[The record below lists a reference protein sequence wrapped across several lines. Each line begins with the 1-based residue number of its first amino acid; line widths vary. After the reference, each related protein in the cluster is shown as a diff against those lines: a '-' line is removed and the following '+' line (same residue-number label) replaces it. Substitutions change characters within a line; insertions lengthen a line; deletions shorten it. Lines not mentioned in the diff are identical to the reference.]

1 MNGEWTMGQR
11 TRIIIALLIAT
22 LITISGGC
30 GATRPRAPTPQSP
43 APVAPTAASTSTPA
57 PTPNASQGATATAQ
71 RATEQASPNWEPGL
85 GGMLYDF
92 FLAVLAGNDAKARG
106 YLVPGFSASV
116 TDLRQAFGLPTPRAS
131 PGGHLTFDNHLLADE
146 GDRLLVET
154 AVLFADGPTVRERV
168 TLTRDATDW
177 KIAAVVPVG

>member
-1 MNGEWTMGQR
+1 MGQR
-11 TRIIIALLIAT
+11 AHIAIVLLVTT
-22 LITISGGC
+22 LAALSGGC
-30 GATRPRAPTPQSP
+30 GATRPRALTPQSP

-71 RATEQASPNWEPGL
+71 RTTEQASPNWEPGL

-92 FLAVLAGNDAKARG
+92 FLAVLAGNDAKARS
-106 YLVPGFSASV
+106 YLVPGYSAPV
-116 TDLRQAFGLPTPRAS
+116 TDLRQAFGLPAPRAS
-131 PGGHLTFDNHLLADE
+131 PSGHLTFDNHLLADE

-168 TLTRDATDW
+168 TLIRDATCW